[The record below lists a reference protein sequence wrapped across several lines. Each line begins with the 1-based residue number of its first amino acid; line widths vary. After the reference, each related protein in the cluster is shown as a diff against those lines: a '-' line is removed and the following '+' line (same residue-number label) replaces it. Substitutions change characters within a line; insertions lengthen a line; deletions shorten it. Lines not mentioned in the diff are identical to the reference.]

1 MQQKSA
7 GMKSPIGFLYLV
19 LLLALCCLLIPR
31 EGESAAGIMALSNVG
46 NESPD
51 ETLEGP
57 EREQGLVGD
66 PTGNGRKY
74 AKELLQ
80 RGKGEKKSNSTNRI
94 TEIY

>member
-1 MQQKSA
+1 MQRKSA

-19 LLLALCCLLIPR
+19 LLLALCCLLIAR
-31 EGESAAGIMALSNVG
+31 EGDSAAGILALSNVG

-51 ETLEGP
+51 ETLDGP

-66 PTGNGRKY
+66 PTVNGRIY

-80 RGKGEKKSNSTNRI
+80 RGKKEKSNLIQST
-94 TEIY
+94 ES